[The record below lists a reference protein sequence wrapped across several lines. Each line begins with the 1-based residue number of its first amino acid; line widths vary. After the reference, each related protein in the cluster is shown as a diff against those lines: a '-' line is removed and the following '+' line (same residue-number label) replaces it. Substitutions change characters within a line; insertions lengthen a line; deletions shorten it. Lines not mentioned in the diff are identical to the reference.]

1 MSATK
6 SANNALLLVL
16 LVASGVSIS
25 EAVGGCGNHVTNGD
39 RYKLVF
45 FCSHIL
51 GCPYIRG

>member
-6 SANNALLLVL
+6 SANNALVLVL

-25 EAVGGCGNHVTNGD
+25 EAVGVCGNHVTNGD

-45 FCSHIL
+45 FCSYIL